1 ASPTAIAEETSQPAD
16 TAATTEAPAND
27 STPAPSATTAAG
39 GFGDGIR
46 TVGLDVMPGTYR
58 TRQASE
64 FCYWAR
70 LSGFGS
76 RDEDIISDSLD
87 ENGYSVVTILPSDA
101 GFESECCGQLSPD
114 LSAVT
119 ASPQAPFSDGT
130 YIVGT
135 DIAPGTWTTSDATD
149 TCYWERTSGFGAS
162 FEEVLDSGIDG
173 PTVTIAPTDVGFYTA
188 GCGT

>member
-1 ASPTAIAEETSQPAD
+1 M
-16 TAATTEAPAND
+16 
-27 STPAPSATTAAG
+27 
-39 GFGDGIR
+39 
-46 TVGLDVMPGTYR
+46 VGVDLFPGTYR
-58 TRQASE
+58 TRTPAE

-76 RDEDIISDSLD
+76 TDDEIISDSLD

-101 GFESECCGQLSPD
+101 GFKSEGCGSWSAD

-119 ASPQAPFSDGT
+119 SSPQAAFSDGT

-135 DIAPGTWTTSDATD
+135 DIAPGTWTTPDASD

-162 FEEVLDSGIDG
+162 LEEVVESGIQG
-173 PTVTIAPTDVGFYTA
+173 PTVTIEATDAGFYTA
-188 GCGT
+188 GCGTWTRAP